1 MTKHNS
7 FDQSKNKLNRLTL
20 QQNKNIIDIKKKES
34 NPFTS
39 LARNTHYKSSKL
51 LFESDWTIAERE
63 KITSA
68 VTQEKGLLLP
78 EKLNY
83 SFSVDL
89 DVTEEFLPYV
99 QAELLVRSN
108 PDTQVKGVYPYTS
121 SGKRQINFNLYKYL
135 GITQMSASG
144 CGDTPQPVDGYTYH
158 PPDPYALPFPKG
170 AFWTFSYPALNF
182 PVPNGTDPSYLLPV
196 AHEYLEPNLLEY
208 AICGTPTS
216 SGWGTQGQATFHE
229 LIGLMGGNIDDAK
242 EVLEA
247 YDNITYDDELP
258 NFKGHVA
265 DINALPLTGNEE
277 NDFYV
282 QDNIGIFRVWTSENP
297 IGEIENWASAGSAI
311 PKAYQTTYAEQVE
324 TAKQTKKIIKISDN
338 KYNLSF
344 DGYLLLLSEAKT
356 TTSWSELLTPSYEP
370 NGGDIEIKAKVYIK
384 NPKSFTEVKHY

>member
-20 QQNKNIIDIKKKES
+20 QQNKNVVNIKKKES

-83 SFSVDL
+83 NFSVDL

-99 QAELLVRSN
+99 QVELLVRSN
-108 PDTQVKGVYPYTS
+108 PDTQVKGVYQYTS
-121 SGKRQINFNLYKYL
+121 SGKREIDFNLYKWL
-135 GITQMSASG
+135 GITQASLFP
-144 CGDTPQPVDGYTYH
+144 CGDTPQPFDAYDFIPAN
-158 PPDPYALPFPKG
+158 PPTAPFWK
-170 AFWTFSYPALNF
+170 FKYKTSKF
-182 PVPNGTDPSYLLPV
+182 PVPDGTDPSYLLPV
-196 AHEYLEPNLLEY
+196 AHKYLEPNGLRYL
-208 AICGTPTS
+208 ICGSQFYSAWDTD
-216 SGWGTQGQATFHE
+216 GYATFHE
-229 LIGLMGGNIDDAK
+229 LIALVGGDINDAK
-242 EVLEA
+242 DILKA
-247 YDNITYDDELP
+247 YDNISYDDELP

-265 DINALPLTGNEE
+265 NINALPLTGNEE